1 MQLKS
6 AQFALNS
13 TVSASTDFAPNEV
26 GFGIK
31 PVLPI
36 DLACR
41 ALQDVK
47 VHNVD
52 VYLRV

>member
-1 MQLKS
+1 MHLKY
-6 AQFALNS
+6 AQFALNN
-13 TVSASTDFAPNEV
+13 TVSTSTEFDPNEV
-26 GFGIK
+26 VFGRK

-41 ALQDVK
+41 ALQDTK

-52 VYLRV
+52 VYIRA